1 MDIEQVYDNGNVY
14 DVTSNDPSEIMNFLN
29 TDGVEADGPVH
40 IQTDGDTHRI
50 RVVTDSSLTF

>member
-1 MDIEQVYDNGNVY
+1 MDIEQAYDDSNVY
-14 DVTSNDPSEIMNFLN
+14 DVTSHDPSEIMDFLN

-40 IQTDGDTHRI
+40 IRTNGDTHRI